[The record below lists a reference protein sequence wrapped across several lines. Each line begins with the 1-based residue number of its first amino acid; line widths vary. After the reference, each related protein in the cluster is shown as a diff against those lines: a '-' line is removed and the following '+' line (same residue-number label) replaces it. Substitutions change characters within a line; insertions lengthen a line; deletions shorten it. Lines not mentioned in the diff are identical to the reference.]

1 MGCQTRVLQVYA
13 NAGQGMPVML
23 NLQTVVFLEVVS
35 VGLARNVRD
44 NFGVK
49 VTPVQVTI
57 FHFIDISKKLL
68 TLNLIRCI

>member
-13 NAGQGMPVML
+13 NAGQEMPVML
-23 NLQTVVFLEVVS
+23 NLPTVVFLEVVS

-68 TLNLIRCI
+68 TNLIRCI